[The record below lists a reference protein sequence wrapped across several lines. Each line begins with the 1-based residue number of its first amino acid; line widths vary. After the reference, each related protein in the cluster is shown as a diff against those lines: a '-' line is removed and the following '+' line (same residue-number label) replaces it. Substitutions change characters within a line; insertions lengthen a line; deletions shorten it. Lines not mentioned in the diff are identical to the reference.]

1 MTYKSYF
8 LILALLLCTTIAR
21 AQYNQV
27 NDIPYRDAAEGYA
40 QERCKLDVYYPTN
53 ETDAP
58 VVVWFHGGGIEGG
71 EKHIDPQ
78 LKNCGLV
85 VVAANYRLLP
95 KAPIDDILDDVAAA
109 VAWTYKNIAK
119 YNGSKRKIFVAGHSA
134 GGYLLDM
141 IGLDKRWLAKYGVD
155 ADSLAALVP
164 FSGQCVTHYNIRK
177 QQGIPPL
184 QATIDQYAP
193 LTYVRADAPPIIII
207 SGDRELELF
216 GRYEEQAYFWR
227 MLKLVGHKD
236 VTLYEMQ
243 GYDHGAMPFPAYKI
257 LKDHIKRLTE
267 KKSHSNEI
275 VAEGEA
281 PVRLADSY
289 SFTEGPATDARGN
302 VYFTDQPNNRIYR
315 WDCESGEI
323 TLFTDQ
329 SGRSNGMYF
338 DAQGNLIACADMDN
352 QLWRFDMLSTSGRLL
367 PQGRK
372 NGQAEILI
380 TDYRGKLLNGPND
393 VWISK
398 DGGYYLTD
406 PYFKRDYWTRSP
418 ERQQPVEGLYYLAPG
433 SKQLLMLDSTL
444 NQPNGIVG
452 TPDGKHLYVAEA
464 KENRILRYDILTDG
478 SLTNRQ
484 VFADMGSD
492 GMTIDDRGNIYLTGD
507 GVTVFD
513 KDGQKIA
520 HFPIPEDWTANVCF
534 GGKEHNILFIT
545 ASKSVY
551 TLKMLVHGVK

>member
-95 KAPIDDILDDVAAA
+95 KAPIDDILDDAAAA

-352 QLWRFDMLSTSGRLL
+352 QLWRFDMRSTSGRLL

-406 PYFKRDYWTRSP
+406 PYLKRDYWTRSP

-484 VFADMGSD
+484 VFANMGSD

-507 GVTVFD
+507 GVTVFN

-551 TLKMLVHGVK
+551 TLKMLVPGVK

>member
-1 MTYKSYF
+1 MTYKSIF
-8 LILALLLCTTIAR
+8 LILALLFCRPLAW

-27 NDIPYRDAAEGYA
+27 NDIPYREAAEGYA

-53 ETDAP
+53 SQDAP

-78 LKNCGLV
+78 LKNSGLV

-95 KAPIDDILDDVAAA
+95 KAPIDDILDDAAAA

-119 YNGSKRKIFVAGHSA
+119 YNGSSRKIFVAGHSA
-134 GGYLLDM
+134 GGYLLDI

-164 FSGQCVTHYNIRK
+164 FSGQCITHYNIRK

-193 LTYVRADAPPIIII
+193 LTYVRPDAPPIVII

-257 LKDHIKRLTE
+257 LKDHIRRITAKMTPALPA
-267 KKSHSNEI
+267 HSNDI
-275 VAEGEA
+275 VAEGEI

-289 SFTEGPATDARGN
+289 SFTEGPAVDARGD
-302 VYFTDQPNNRIYR
+302 VYFTDQPNNKIYR

-352 QLWRFDMLSTSGRLL
+352 QLWAFDLKVHS
-367 PQGRK
+367 K
-372 NGQAEILI
+372 ILI
-380 TDYRGKLLNGPND
+380 TGYRGKLLNGPND
-393 VWISK
+393 VWIAK

-406 PYFKRDYWTRSP
+406 PYFKRDYWTRAP

-433 SKQLLMLDSTL
+433 GKQLVMLDSTL
-444 NQPNGIVG
+444 NQPNGLVG

-464 KENRILRYDILTDG
+464 KANRILKYDIQTDG
-478 SLTNRQ
+478 SLSNRQ
-484 VFADMGSD
+484 VFANMGSD

-513 KDGQKIA
+513 KNGQQIA
-520 HFPIPEDWTANVCF
+520 HFPIPENWTANVCF
-534 GGKEHNILFIT
+534 GGKERDVLFIT

>member
-1 MTYKSYF
+1 MTYKSIF
-8 LILALLLCTTIAR
+8 LILALLFCRPLAW

-27 NDIPYRDAAEGYA
+27 NDIPYREAAEGYA

-53 ETDAP
+53 SQDAP

-78 LKNCGLV
+78 LKNSGLV

-95 KAPIDDILDDVAAA
+95 KAPIDDILDDAAAA
-109 VAWTYKNIAK
+109 VAWTYKTMAK
-119 YNGSKRKIFVAGHSA
+119 YNGSRRKIFVAGHSA
-134 GGYLLDM
+134 GGYLLDI

-164 FSGQCVTHYNIRK
+164 FSGQCITHYNIRK

-193 LTYVRADAPPIIII
+193 LTYVRPDAPPIVII

-257 LKDHIKRLTE
+257 LKDHIRRITAKMTPALPA
-267 KKSHSNEI
+267 HSNDI
-275 VAEGEA
+275 VAEGEI

-289 SFTEGPATDARGN
+289 SFTEGPAVDARGD
-302 VYFTDQPNNRIYR
+302 VYFTDQPNNKIYR

-352 QLWRFDMLSTSGRLL
+352 QLWAFDLKGHS
-367 PQGRK
+367 K
-372 NGQAEILI
+372 ILI
-380 TDYRGKLLNGPND
+380 TGYRGKLLNGPND
-393 VWISK
+393 VWIAK

-406 PYFKRDYWTRSP
+406 PYFKRDYWTRAP

-433 SKQLLMLDSTL
+433 GKQLVMLDSTL
-444 NQPNGIVG
+444 NQPNGLVG

-464 KENRILRYDILTDG
+464 KANRILKYDIQTDG
-478 SLTNRQ
+478 SLSNRQ
-484 VFADMGSD
+484 VFANMGSD

-513 KDGQKIA
+513 KNGQQIA
-520 HFPIPEDWTANVCF
+520 HFPIPENWTANVCF
-534 GGKEHNILFIT
+534 GGKERDVLFIT

>member
-1 MTYKSYF
+1 MTYRSYF

-95 KAPIDDILDDVAAA
+95 KAPIDDILDDAAAA

-352 QLWRFDMLSTSGRLL
+352 QLWRFDMRSTSGRLL

-484 VFADMGSD
+484 VFANMGSD

-520 HFPIPEDWTANVCF
+520 HFHIPEDWTANVCF
-534 GGKEHNILFIT
+534 GGKERDVLFIT

>member
-8 LILALLLCTTIAR
+8 LILALQLFTTIVR

-27 NDIPYRDAAEGYA
+27 NDIPYRDAAKGYA

-53 ETDAP
+53 AQDAP

-78 LKNCGLV
+78 LKNSGLV

-95 KAPIDDILDDVAAA
+95 KAPIDDILDDAAAA
-109 VAWTYKNIAK
+109 VAWTYKNIAR

-134 GGYLLDM
+134 GGYLLNI

-177 QQGIPPL
+177 QQGIGPL

-193 LTYVRADAPPIIII
+193 LTYVRADAPPIVII

-267 KKSHSNEI
+267 KKLHSNEI
-275 VAEGEA
+275 VAEGEV

-289 SFTEGPATDARGN
+289 SFTEGPATDARGD

-338 DAQGNLIACADMDN
+338 DAQGHLIACADMDN
-352 QLWRFDMLSTSGRLL
+352 QLWRFDMRSTSGRL
-367 PQGRK
+367 
-372 NGQAEILI
+372 
-380 TDYRGKLLNGPND
+380 
-393 VWISK
+393 
-398 DGGYYLTD
+398 
-406 PYFKRDYWTRSP
+406 
-418 ERQQPVEGLYYLAPG
+418 
-433 SKQLLMLDSTL
+433 
-444 NQPNGIVG
+444 
-452 TPDGKHLYVAEA
+452 
-464 KENRILRYDILTDG
+464 
-478 SLTNRQ
+478 
-484 VFADMGSD
+484 
-492 GMTIDDRGNIYLTGD
+492 
-507 GVTVFD
+507 GV
-513 KDGQKIA
+513 
-520 HFPIPEDWTANVCF
+520 
-534 GGKEHNILFIT
+534 L
-545 ASKSVY
+545 
-551 TLKMLVHGVK
+551 

>member
-95 KAPIDDILDDVAAA
+95 KAPIDDILDDAAAA

-352 QLWRFDMLSTSGRLL
+352 QLWRFDMRSTSGRLL

-484 VFADMGSD
+484 VFANMGSD